1 MNNNVNM
8 IKYTK
13 VYRYTDHHPPSITC
27 IPRNELQR
35 TDTGSTVSPAKV
47 RDGALSGG
55 GKKAGRSEVLTFLA
69 QDSSETQKINSTFV
83 VCSLLPNTE
92 IKLFNYKGT
101 WISKLCICTN
111 NL

>member
-1 MNNNVNM
+1 M
-8 IKYTK
+8 
-13 VYRYTDHHPPSITC
+13 
-27 IPRNELQR
+27 
-35 TDTGSTVSPAKV
+35 SPAKV
-47 RDGALSGG
+47 RDAALSGG
-55 GKKAGRSEVLTFLA
+55 GKEAGRSEEVLTFLA

-101 WISKLCICTN
+101 WISKLCVCTN